1 VNNTIY
7 FDVRFALQLVP
18 GMLKYAGV
26 TLRLSML
33 AIVCGLALAFL
44 IAFIIDAKV
53 PLLSAFFRLYVS
65 FFRGTPLMAQLFCFY
80 FGVLPLMGSMVQRVS
95 SFSAALI
102 VLSLASSAYMS
113 ESLRAAFS
121 SIEKG
126 QMEAAYSVG
135 MTYMQAMRF
144 IILPQAIRVA
154 LPTLFSSF
162 INIIKDTSLV
172 FAIGVKEMMAQAQ
185 LEGSSGYRYL
195 EAYVC
200 VLFVYW
206 AITAIL
212 GKVQKRLE
220 KKFSKG
226 VGLDG

>member
-1 VNNTIY
+1 MN
-7 FDVRFALQLVP
+7 FDVGFMLQLLP
-18 GMLKYAGV
+18 NMLKYAGV
-26 TLRLSML
+26 TLHLSVL
-33 AIVCGLALAFL
+33 AIVCGLVL
-44 IAFIIDAKV
+44 AFIIAVTVHAQV
-53 PLLSAFFRLYVS
+53 PLLTGCFKLYVS

-80 FGVLPLMGSMVQRVS
+80 FGVLPLIGSMVHRIS

-135 MTYMQAMRF
+135 MTYMQAMRC
-144 IILPQAIRVA
+144 IILPQAVRVA

-195 EAYVC
+195 EAYIC

-206 AITAIL
+206 VITASF
-212 GKVQKRLE
+212 GKMQKKLE
-220 KKFSKG
+220 KKFSRE

>member
-1 VNNTIY
+1 MNNIN
-7 FDVRFALQLVP
+7 FDVRFALHLVP

-26 TLRLSML
+26 TLQLSML

-53 PLLSAFFRLYVS
+53 PLLSVLFRLYVS

-80 FGVLPLMGSMVQRVS
+80 FGVLPLMGTLVQRIS

-154 LPTLFSSF
+154 LNTLFISF
-162 INIIKDTSLV
+162 INIIKYTSI
-172 FAIGVKEMMAQAQ
+172 FIYIGVK
-185 LEGSSGYRYL
+185 
-195 EAYVC
+195 
-200 VLFVYW
+200 
-206 AITAIL
+206 
-212 GKVQKRLE
+212 
-220 KKFSKG
+220 
-226 VGLDG
+226 